1 VIKTDLKILIPITL
15 CILAPI
21 RSAQAAPT
29 QNSAVDYVKLGQ
41 KQFSQANFKEAA
53 SSFRLAIY
61 QGAKTASVWLY
72 LGESYD
78 RSGEKSAARQTYQ
91 TIQKYFPNTP
101 ESARATEQLS
111 KLPADAQSQLA
122 SATPA
127 DTAKAAQDKPVE
139 KRKSLKNRIFVIPP
153 QFGHTPVD
161 PNTISTIRSLVK
173 ALPKP
178 VYKILDQGGTNI
190 YITPNLID
198 KFPKTVG
205 VINENLGCYFSK
217 ERGRTYGREVYMCER
232 TGAGDGSGTQL
243 NPIMSE
249 EDMKGFFYTFLSHA
263 LNDCLEVPSND
274 RQFVAMYKQ
283 DYANLD
289 TSDPNLHAF
298 IAPTEGMHDTFAALC
313 ASIMG
318 STNPTNEFCSQKFP
332 RCRAWIVDRLK
343 LLSDQIPDQ

>member
-1 VIKTDLKILIPITL
+1 MLGS
-15 CILAPI
+15 I
-21 RSAQAAPT
+21 RCLHATPAA
-29 QNSAVDYVKLGQ
+29 NNAIDYVKLGQ
-41 KQFSQANFKEAA
+41 KQYSQANFKEAA
-53 SSFRLAIY
+53 ASFRLAIY

-78 RSGEKSAARQTYQ
+78 RSGEKNAARQTYQ
-91 TIQKYFPNTP
+91 TIQKYFPNSP
-101 ESARATEQLS
+101 ECARATERLS
-111 KLPADAQSQLA
+111 KLPAEVQPQLPA
-122 SATPA
+122 VTSA
-127 DTAKAAQDKPVE
+127 AATKTEEKVVE
-139 KRKSLKNRIFVIPP
+139 KRKSLKNRIYVIPP
-153 QFGHTPVD
+153 QFGHAPVD
-161 PNTISTIRSLVK
+161 PNTISTIRNLVK
-173 ALPKP
+173 ALPRP

-289 TSDPNLHAF
+289 TSDPSLHAF

-318 STNPTNEFCSQKFP
+318 STNPTNEMCSQKFP

-343 LLSDQIPDQ
+343 ILSDQIPDQ